1 VALQERVP
9 PRAGGYPE
17 ARLAARARGADI
29 LGKLCVDSQD
39 LDQHLVIFRT
49 AVICLKPPYQGER
62 VYGTQID
69 LLNMFQE
76 FEEPKHNGLHLKGDH
91 TQSVLIR

>member
-1 VALQERVP
+1 MQERVP
-9 PRAGGYPE
+9 PRAGGSPE

-49 AVICLKPPYQGER
+49 AGTCLKPPDQGER
-62 VYGTQID
+62 VCGTQMD
-69 LLNMFQE
+69 LLNLFQE
-76 FEEPKHNGLHLKGDH
+76 FEEPKHNGLHLTGDH
-91 TQSVLIR
+91 TQSVLTR

>member
-1 VALQERVP
+1 MRERAP
-9 PRAGGYPE
+9 PRAGGYPD

-29 LGKLCVDSQD
+29 LDKLRVDSQG

-49 AVICLKPPYQGER
+49 AGICLKPPYQGER
-62 VYGTQID
+62 VCGTQID

-76 FEEPKHNGLHLKGDH
+76 FEKPKHNGLHLKGDH
-91 TQSVLIR
+91 AQSVLIR

>member
-1 VALQERVP
+1 MQERVP

-29 LGKLCVDSQD
+29 LGKRCVDSQN

-49 AVICLKPPYQGER
+49 AVICLKPPSQGER
-62 VYGTQID
+62 VCGTQID
-69 LLNMFQE
+69 LLNMLQE
-76 FEEPKHNGLHLKGDH
+76 FEEPKHNGLHLKGNH
-91 TQSVLIR
+91 TQSVLTR